1 MMPVIRISDATWE
14 RMKLHARPLED
25 TPDDI
30 VRRALDA
37 LEGRIAKPEPKKTI
51 GRPAK
56 SAAGKKLPQKEFRE
70 PLLRTLGAI
79 GGGGT
84 VDEIRKA
91 LYPRIRDRLADADYA
106 RVTTGEERW
115 WNAACWERSELVKD
129 GLFRSDS
136 PRGYWELSD
145 EGHEKLRSMKTMP
158 HEA

>member
-37 LEGRIAKPEPKKTI
+37 LEGAPAKPEPKKVI
-51 GRPAK
+51 GRPVK
-56 SAAGKKLPQKEFRE
+56 SAVGKKLPQKEFRE
-70 PLLRTLGAI
+70 PLLRTLDAM

-91 LYPRIRDRLADADYA
+91 LYPRIRDRLTDADYT

-136 PRGYWELSD
+136 SRGYWELSD
-145 EGHEKLRSMKTMP
+145 EGHKRLRSMKNNAT
-158 HEA
+158 